1 MKSAGKVLPM
11 AAVSRGVAAHAT
23 IVGRWIVDEMEGWH
37 RRRLAVR
44 ELTWRLERSA
54 R

>member
-1 MKSAGKVLPM
+1 MSEIREILKAEV
-11 AAVSRGVAAHAT
+11 AVA
-23 IVGRWIVDEMEGWH
+23 GRWIVDEMEGWH

-44 ELTWRLERSA
+44 DHTRHQERSA